1 MVGAMARQPKSSTV
15 EGKADFSNSGPGVDI
30 YAAGEEI
37 QSSISN
43 SNGVNYFA
51 DSNYKQARQ
60 QGTSM
65 ASPQMAGMVACLVQ
79 AHPDWTPKQVKDYFL
94 NQSQSTMHDSGN
106 NADWDDT
113 NTIHGGNNR
122 TAYFPMHGKKP
133 FSFG

>member
-1 MVGAMARQPKSSTV
+1 MG
-15 EGKADFSNSGPGVDI
+15 
-30 YAAGEEI
+30 
-37 QSSISN
+37 
-43 SNGVNYFA
+43 
-51 DSNYKQARQ
+51 NYKQDRL

-79 AHPDWTPKQVKDYFL
+79 AQPNWTPKQVKDYFL
-94 NQSQSTMHDSGN
+94 YHSQSTMHDSGN